1 MGLLGL
7 GGFYFCNMH
16 FQGFG
21 GIGIEWMRFFEES
34 TGRIKGIELFLNI
47 GPVRLESFGVI
58 FWNML
63 SRVWK
68 N

>member
-1 MGLLGL
+1 
-7 GGFYFCNMH
+7 MH

-21 GIGIEWMRFFEES
+21 GIGIEWMRFFEEN

-47 GPVRLESFGVI
+47 GHVRLESLGII

-63 SRVWK
+63 SRVWR